1 MEELRINYLALKN
14 QEADRLRETL
24 KHMKATKQRFVTD
37 LQRYI
42 NKTIVKNHDDPL
54 EYRIA
59 DQLRVGITYYDA
71 DIKKKENRL
80 EQIMEEINNQNNELE
95 VNVQIVEQYETIKE
109 EPKKYPQFDNISYAS
124 LSGTAWVYDLCLQNY
139 EYKDNVCLT
148 RDKTTDELL
157 DEIFKYEEQNMD
169 KKIIK
174 NGTYFV
180 VGGWTKKL
188 IANNNN

>member
-1 MEELRINYLALKN
+1 MKN
-14 QEADRLRETL
+14 QQIDRLREIL
-24 KHMKATKQRFVTD
+24 KHMKATKQRYVTD
-37 LQRYI
+37 LQRYL
-42 NKTIVKNHDDPL
+42 NKTVVKNHDDPL

-71 DIKKKENRL
+71 DIKAKE
-80 EQIMEEINNQNNELE
+80 EELNNLMTNNELE
-95 VNVQIVEQYETIKE
+95 VNIQIVEQYETIKE

-124 LSGTAWVYDLCLQNY
+124 LSGTAWVYDLCLQKY
-139 EYKDNVCLT
+139 EYKNNVCLT

-157 DEIFKYEEQNMD
+157 AEIFKYEEQNMD

-180 VGGWTKKL
+180 VGGWTKEL
-188 IANNNN
+188 ITNNNN